1 MSKKGFLN
9 EIVDLDDP
17 FTSFADE
24 LNDDASTLSFVD
36 TGSYI
41 LNAAFSTSIFGGIPN
56 NKVTAF
62 AGESAVGKSYFA
74 LGILKNF
81 LSRNE
86 NAGGIYYETE
96 GAPTQVIKSRGLDAR
111 RIVVSQP
118 NTIEEFK
125 TNVMKVLQRYE
136 NIEEEERLPLMV
148 VLDSLGQLSTIKE
161 LEDSTEGNN
170 VTDMTRTRAIKAAF
184 RTITLKL
191 AKLNVPLV
199 LTNHTYTAITKY
211 GAPQE
216 LGGGSGLKYA
226 ASTIAMLSKS
236 KDKDEKTK
244 EVVGNIIRCK
254 MYKNR
259 FAKEN
264 SEVEVRLNY
273 KTGLDRYYGLLDLAI
288 KGELYKKSTKG
299 ITLPDGT
306 TTATKNIEN
315 EPEKYFTEDVL
326 KKIDEIAKKEFSY
339 GE

>member
-24 LNDDASTLSFVD
+24 LNDDAGSLAFVD

-41 LNAAFSTSIFGGIPN
+41 LNAAFSTSIYGGIPN

-81 LSRNE
+81 LSGNE
-86 NAGGIYYETE
+86 NAGGLYYETE
-96 GAPTQVIKSRGLDAR
+96 GAPTQVIKARGLDGR
-111 RIVVSQP
+111 RIVISQP
-118 NTIEEFK
+118 STIEEFK
-125 TNVMKVLQRYE
+125 TNAIKVLNKYE
-136 NIEEEERLPLMV
+136 ELEEDERPPLMM

-161 LEDSTEGNN
+161 MDDSSEGNN
-170 VTDMTRTRAIKAAF
+170 VSDMTRTRAIKAAF

-191 AKLNVPLV
+191 SKLKVPFI
-199 LTNHTYTAITKY
+199 LTNHTYTAITQY
-211 GAPQE
+211 GAPQV
-216 LGGGSGLKYA
+216 LSGGSGIKYA
-226 ASTIAMLSKS
+226 ASTIAMLSRT

-244 EVVGNIIRCK
+244 EVTGNIIKCK

-264 SEVEVRLNY
+264 SEVEVRLSY
-273 KTGLDRYYGLLDLAI
+273 KTGLDRYYGLLDLAV

-315 EPEKYFTEDVL
+315 EPEKYFTKDVL
-326 KKIDEIAKKEFSY
+326 EKLDVIAKKEFSY